1 MDEVLSKE
9 IVKKD
14 NEMGGNIPGGNFPG
28 GNFPWGSLMGGNF
41 SRGNSPGGIF
51 LEPSNDTKS
60 IKHKNLNVKSAEY
73 YLSDTENLN
82 YPVEN
87 NIRKFENYRS
97 VQAIEPNISVN
108 LDFHFS
114 NTEVRDILKERTTL
128 NNKKN
133 DTFDNIPGKRS
144 LIV

>member
-1 MDEVLSKE
+1 
-9 IVKKD
+9 
-14 NEMGGNIPGGNFPG
+14 
-28 GNFPWGSLMGGNF
+28 MGGNF
-41 SRGNSPGGIF
+41 SGGNSPGGVF

-73 YLSDTENLN
+73 YLNDTENLN
-82 YPVEN
+82 DPVEN

-108 LDFHFS
+108 LDFYFS
-114 NTEVRDILKERTTL
+114 NTEVKDILKERTTL

-133 DTFDNIPGKRS
+133 DTFVNISGKRS
-144 LIV
+144 LKV